1 MRNENEKARISSD
14 MAKTRIVR
22 LSKEELKRRSLVT
35 VIEGDVST
43 KLEGELPDVLRT
55 ITEWIEEHGDFDE
68 VHLSSECYWDYT
80 SWQLLGYRLENDEEY
95 ARRIAQLK
103 SDKSLAILMQE
114 EAERKVLSSLLSK
127 YGEPSKEDL
136 GLV

>member
-1 MRNENEKARISSD
+1 MFYEPL
-14 MAKTRIVR
+14 
-22 LSKEELKRRSLVT
+22 LS
-35 VIEGDVST
+35 
-43 KLEGELPDVLRT
+43 
-55 ITEWIEEHGDFDE
+55 GDFDE

-127 YGEPSKEDL
+127 YGEPDTRNKPSKEDL